1 MATILFQAA
10 GAAFGSV
17 LGPFGAVAGRALG
30 ALAGAAVDGSIF
42 SGGRRAAGRH
52 LPTARVGGAEEGVA
66 IPRVYG
72 ASRVGGTLIWAT
84 RFEEDVVEERAGGK
98 ASGSTLES
106 FAYYGNFAF
115 GICEGPVAAIRRV
128 WADGRELDLTGIEMR
143 FYPGDDSQLPDPL
156 IEAKQGAGNAP
167 AYRGLCYV
175 VFERLPLDGFGN
187 RIPVIQFEVLK
198 PTGTLESRVK
208 AIAIIPGATEHGLC
222 PYPVT
227 ESLGRGS
234 QRIMNRNTLTRAT
247 DWEASIDELTALC
260 PNLERVALVVTWFGS
275 DLRAGECRILP
286 GVETPFRAEE
296 STPWSVSGLRRDEAH
311 VVSTHEGGPAYGG
324 TPNDAGLMAAIAD
337 LKARGLKVFLYPF
350 IMMDVPA
357 ANGLPDPYGGAE
369 QAIYPWRGRITCHP
383 ARGVSGSSD
392 RTATARAQVEAFLGT
407 AEPHHFTPGPTG
419 VTFAGTDAGYRRL
432 ILHYA
437 HLAAAAGGVD
447 GVIIGSELKGLT
459 SIRDQNDAFP
469 FVEALIELAGDVRN
483 ILGPD
488 TALTYGADW
497 SEYFGFHPDDGSGNI
512 YFNLD
517 PLWASP
523 DITAVGIDNYM
534 PLSDWRDD
542 DLASEN
548 PDGFKSATDPAGLEG
563 QIAAGEGYDWHYIDQ
578 ADRVTRRRTPI
589 TDGLADKP
597 WVYRYKDLAGWW
609 SNRHFDRIGGSE
621 AIAPTAWVP
630 MEKPIW
636 FTELGC
642 PAVDKGSCQ
651 PNVFADPK
659 SAESA
664 YPHFSSRRRS
674 DDEQRR
680 FLEAH
685 LGHWSGASA
694 PAGMVDP
701 DHIFLWC
708 WDIRPYPAFPQN
720 DALWSDGANWTTGHW
735 LNGRL
740 GATTLADAV
749 RALLADHGFND
760 CDTRLL
766 SGDLTG
772 YLQADIDAARDLIE
786 PLLSLYSA
794 DCIETADGLVFRSRQ
809 RASLSPRVIDIVAE
823 RDADAGP
830 WRETRLH
837 GSDIPGEAAVTYF
850 DPEAG
855 YAQASARASRATT
868 ASDRVLRFALPT
880 VLSEATA
887 LERALALLRESRC
900 GMRTLQIDLSPQERA
915 LEIGDVFR
923 LEGGP
928 AGRFMVTRLEVAET
942 IRLEAR
948 SFSPSVGTVP
958 GAGENAR
965 LAHDAASE
973 GFSPRVIFLDLARDA
988 PGPAEDFARVA
999 VFSRPFRR
1007 AFVASSSTDEGYQP
1021 GAVIDR
1027 PAATARL
1034 AAPLQPGASGRFD
1047 FTRALVVDLD
1057 FGGLASATR
1066 TAVLNGENRIA
1077 VRAVNGVFEIIGFL
1091 RATEISSGRWRLE
1104 GLLRG
1109 LHGTEDAMLAGAET
1123 GNDAVVLNASV
1134 VPVGLGSR
1142 HVGLSRNYV
1151 VETANGQ
1158 ADPRAPYQFAGGIR
1172 AETPL
1177 SPVHL
1182 KVRRLDSGDLAFS
1195 WVRRSRLDADDWAAA
1210 DIPKDEDAEAYRLE
1224 IFAGATLLRSI
1235 ETALPQWLYPEV
1247 DQLADF
1253 GASATHFSLRLRQLG
1268 RKVPLGTALV
1278 RTFSLVV

>member
-1 MATILFQAA
+1 MATIVFQAA
-10 GAAFGSV
+10 GAALGSV

-30 ALAGAAVDGSIF
+30 ALAGAAVDGSVF
-42 SGGRRAAGRH
+42 SDGRRGASRH
-52 LPTARVGGAEEGVA
+52 LPTARVGGVEEGVA

-72 ASRVGGTLIWAT
+72 TARIGGTLIWAT
-84 RFEEDVVEERAGGK
+84 RFEEEVVEERTGGK

-106 FAYYGNFAF
+106 FAYFGNFAF

-128 WADGRELDLTGIEMR
+128 WADGRELDLASVEMR

-156 IEAKQGAGNAP
+156 IEAKQGEGNAP

-175 VFERLPLDGFGN
+175 VFERLPLDSFGN

-198 PTGTLESRVK
+198 PTGALESQVK

-222 PYPVT
+222 PFPVT
-227 ESLGRGS
+227 ESLGSGS
-234 QRIMNRNTLTRAT
+234 QRVMNRNTLTRAT

-260 PNLERVALVVTWFGS
+260 PNLERVALVVAWFGS

-296 STPWSVSGLRRDEAH
+296 SAPWSVSGIARDAAH

-357 ANGLPDPYGGAE
+357 GNGLPDPYGGAE
-369 QAIYPWRGRITCHP
+369 QAVYPWRGRITCHP
-383 ARGVSGSSD
+383 ARSVSGTSD
-392 RTATARAQVEAFLGT
+392 RTAAARAQVEAFLGT

-419 VTFAGTDAGYRRL
+419 VAFAGTDAGYRRL
-432 ILHYA
+432 VLHYA

-447 GVIIGSELKGLT
+447 GFIIGSELKGLT
-459 SIRDQNDAFP
+459 SIRDHNDSFP
-469 FVEALIELAGDVRN
+469 FVEGLIELAGDVHG
-483 ILGPD
+483 ILGPEA
-488 TALTYGADW
+488 ALTYGADW
-497 SEYFGFHPDDGSGNI
+497 SEYFGFHPDDGSGDV

-523 DITAVGIDNYM
+523 DISAVGIDNYM

-542 DLASEN
+542 DLSSAN
-548 PDGFKSATDPAGLEG
+548 PDGFRSATDPTGFEG
-563 QIAAGEGYDWHYIDQ
+563 QIAAGEGYDWYY
-578 ADRVTRRRTPI
+578 ADETARAARERTPI
-589 TDGLADKP
+589 TDGLSGKP
-597 WVYRYKDLAGWW
+597 WVYRYKDLEGWW
-609 SNRHFDRIGGSE
+609 SNAHYNRIGGSE
-621 AIAPTAWVP
+621 ATVASTWVP

-664 YPHFSSRRRS
+664 YPHFSNRRRS

-680 FLEAH
+680 LLEAH
-685 LGHWSGASA
+685 LGHWSGAGA
-694 PAGMVDP
+694 PAGMVDA

-708 WDIRPYPAFPQN
+708 WDIRPFPAFPQN

-749 RALLADHGFND
+749 RALLVDHGFHD

-794 DCIETADGLVFRSRQ
+794 DCIETAEGLVFRSRQ
-809 RASLSPRVIDIVAE
+809 RASLPSRVIDIIAE
-823 RDADAGP
+823 REESTGP
-830 WRETRLH
+830 WRETRRH
-837 GSDIPGEAAVTYF
+837 DSDLPGEVAVTYL
-850 DPEAG
+850 DPGTDYE
-855 YAQASARASRATT
+855 QASARASRAI
-868 ASDRVLRFALPT
+868 AANDRVLRFGLPT

-887 LERALALLRESRC
+887 LERASALLRESRS
-900 GMRTLQIDLSPQERA
+900 GLRTLQLELSLQERA
-915 LEIGDVFR
+915 LEIGDVFQ

-928 AGRFMVTRLEVAET
+928 AGRFMVTRLEIADT
-942 IRLEAR
+942 IRVEAR
-948 SFSPSVGTVP
+948 SFSPS
-958 GAGENAR
+958 AGNVVRASESAR
-965 LAHDAASE
+965 LASETASE
-973 GFSPRVIFLDLARDA
+973 GFSPRVIFLDLARDGQ
-988 PGPAEDFARVA
+988 GPTEDFARVA

-1027 PAATARL
+1027 PASTARL
-1034 AAPLQPGASGRFD
+1034 AAPLLPGASGRFD
-1047 FTRALVVDLD
+1047 FRGSLIIDLD
-1057 FGGLASATR
+1057 FGGLSSASR

-1077 VRAVNGVFEIIGFL
+1077 IKAGNGVFEIIGFL
-1091 RATEISSGRWRLE
+1091 QATEISSGRFRLE

-1109 LHGTEDAMLAGAET
+1109 LHGTEDAMLAGADT

-1134 VPVGLGSR
+1134 VPVGLDSR
-1142 HVGLSRNYV
+1142 HFGLMRNYV
-1151 VETANGQ
+1151 VETAHGQ
-1158 ADPRAPYQFAGGIR
+1158 ADPRGPYPFAGGIR
-1172 AETPL
+1172 AETPF

-1182 KVRRLDSGDLAFS
+1182 TVRRLVSGDLSFN

-1210 DIPKDEDAEAYRLE
+1210 EIPHDEEIEAYRLE
-1224 IFAGATLLRSI
+1224 IFDGATLLRSS
-1235 ETALPQWLYPEV
+1235 ETLGPEWLYPAA
-1247 DQLADF
+1247 DQIADF
-1253 GASATHFSLRLRQLG
+1253 SAPAIHFSVRLRQLG
-1268 RKVPLGTALV
+1268 RKVPLGTALD
-1278 RTFSLVV
+1278 REFSLAV